1 MFPPEHP
8 NWVFVP
14 HNGLQGRCYLLE
26 PVARY
31 QRNAFVMVP
40 YCEQGQAKP
49 VFYNL
54 KGSFEADLPPI
65 ESTEVDCT
73 ITPSLTKEA
82 YLDKLAVIQNHL
94 QRGDI
99 YEINF
104 CMHFDLEG
112 QIDPLLTFSRLYH
125 ISQAPYAM
133 LACIN
138 GQYVLCASPEL
149 YLKKTGHQLVS
160 KPIKGTAP
168 RGKTVE
174 EDERLKEQLHH
185 SLKDRTENVMAVD
198 VARNDLSVVAAKGTV
213 QTTQLFAIET
223 FATVHQM
230 VTTVSCDIRSDLLGD
245 GSESAEGQL
254 FSTLLNATFPMAS
267 MTGAPKSS
275 AIHLATQLEGFERQ
289 LYSGTMGFIDFKGDF
304 ELPVIIRSLFLNP
317 QHKKGWY
324 AAGGAITVLSD
335 AEAEYEECMLKTLTI
350 KKIFK
355 FNP

>member
-8 NWVFVP
+8 YWVFIP
-14 HNGLQGRCYLLE
+14 HTGLHGKCYLLD
-26 PVARY
+26 PIAHY

-40 YCEQGQAKP
+40 YCAQGRTNPA
-49 VFYNL
+49 FYRVT
-54 KGSFEADLPPI
+54 GSFDAVLPEP
-65 ESTEVDCT
+65 DHKKQACT
-73 ITPSLTKEA
+73 IQPSLTREA
-82 YLDKLAVIQNHL
+82 YLEKIATIQAHL

-104 CMHFDLEG
+104 CMHFDVEG
-112 QIDPLLTFSRLYH
+112 PIDPLLTFSRLYH

-138 GQYVLCASPEL
+138 GEYVLCASPEL
-149 YLKKTGHQLVS
+149 YLKKTGNHLMS

-168 RGKTVE
+168 RGKTPQ
-174 EDERLKEQLHH
+174 EDERLKYALQH

-198 VARNDLSVVAAKGTV
+198 VARNDLSMIAAKGTV
-213 QTTQLFAIET
+213 KTKQLYAIES

-230 VTTVSCDIRSDLLGD
+230 VTTVECDLKENLCPNATENNEAAVFATIMD
-245 GSESAEGQL
+245 
-254 FSTLLNATFPMAS
+254 ATFPMAS

-275 AIHLATQLEGFERQ
+275 AVRLAEQLEGFDRQ
-289 LYSGTMGFIDFKGDF
+289 MYSGTMGFIDVNGDF

-317 QHKKGWY
+317 ALNRGWY

-335 AEAEYEECMLKTLTI
+335 ATAEYEECLLKAHAMR
-350 KKIFK
+350 KAVVGE
-355 FNP
+355 